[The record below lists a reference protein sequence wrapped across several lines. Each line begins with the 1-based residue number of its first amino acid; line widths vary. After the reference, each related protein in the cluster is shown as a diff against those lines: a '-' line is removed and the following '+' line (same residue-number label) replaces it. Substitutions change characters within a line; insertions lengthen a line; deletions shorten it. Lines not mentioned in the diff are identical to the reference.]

1 MPSEHTSKL
10 TELHGSNGSKPQQR
24 AFQAQ
29 RLPQTALF
37 AGPGARR
44 KGRPEVDADPEIQTP
59 VERPQLLPRADPP
72 TASFSAARPT
82 LIGLAVPQ
90 SARKRDDDFQADA
103 VWAEM
108 QKTLAD
114 VEVSAM
120 KSSHIFSSSHAG
132 ALEELRAA
140 QLGLAQAWAAS
151 EKEELA
157 DEEFANEQPET
168 QAIGTVKHETRNS
181 PINGKGKTRQGSS
194 SSASGQRLEEET
206 KRDIQLA
213 RRRREANDRYFKQV
227 SRSVIDVVSK
237 LDEVVN
243 AMRRV
248 EGESREIWNESSDS
262 DIPDD
267 LSETDHSAHTATQD
281 SDALTDSPA
290 SIKK

>member
-1 MPSEHTSKL
+1 MPPDHASKL
-10 TELHGSNGSKPQQR
+10 NDPNSSTSGRPQQR
-24 AFQAQ
+24 AYQAQ

-37 AGPGARR
+37 TVPGARR
-44 KGRPEVDADPEIQTP
+44 NGKLETDADPEVQTP

-72 TASFSAARPT
+72 TASFSAART
-82 LIGLAVPQ
+82 SLIGIAAPQ
-90 SARKRDDDFQADA
+90 SVRRRDDDFQADA

-120 KSSHIFSSSHAG
+120 KSSHIFSSSHAR

-151 EKEELA
+151 EKEEMA
-157 DEEFANEQPET
+157 DEEFANERPEAPT
-168 QAIGTVKHETRNS
+168 VGTLKHDVRGS
-181 PINGKGKTRQGSS
+181 SINGKAKGRQGSS
-194 SSASGQRLEEET
+194 SSASGQTLEEET
-206 KRDIQLA
+206 QRDIQLA

-227 SRSVIDVVSK
+227 SHSVVDVVNK

-262 DIPDD
+262 EHLEDTF
-267 LSETDHSAHTATQD
+267 ETDHSGPSTTHD
-281 SDALTDSPA
+281 SDILTDSPV
-290 SIKK
+290 STKK